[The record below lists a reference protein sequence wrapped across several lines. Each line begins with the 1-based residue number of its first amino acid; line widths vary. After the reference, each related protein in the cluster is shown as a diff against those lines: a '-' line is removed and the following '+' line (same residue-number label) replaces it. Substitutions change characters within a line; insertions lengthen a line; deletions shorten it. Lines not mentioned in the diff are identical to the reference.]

1 MKRKFDIFSFLSIF
15 FVIWYI
21 FTSSIYI
28 LEYYAN
34 IKLVTLLGENVTTS
48 LMLVATLDGIF
59 IGEAHSIIIAWSP
72 IVAVIIGAVGW
83 MFRERNGNFFIIL
96 PCLSLIAQ
104 LLLLF
109 VQGTKGFPFLYYAFP
124 IFSILFLTLWA
135 LMDVLTI
142 IRER

>member
-1 MKRKFDIFSFLSIF
+1 MRRKFDIFSFLSIF

-34 IKLVTLLGENVTTS
+34 IKLVTLLGENITTS
-48 LMLVATLDGIF
+48 LMLIATLGGAF

-72 IVAVIIGAVGW
+72 IVALIIGIAGW
-83 MFRERNGNFFIIL
+83 VSRERNGKYFLIL

-104 LLLLF
+104 LLLFF
-109 VQGTKGFPFLYYAFP
+109 VQGTEFFAFLYYIFP
-124 IFSILFLTLWA
+124 IFSMFFLLLWA
-135 LMDVLTI
+135 FIEVLI
-142 IRER
+142 LIRG